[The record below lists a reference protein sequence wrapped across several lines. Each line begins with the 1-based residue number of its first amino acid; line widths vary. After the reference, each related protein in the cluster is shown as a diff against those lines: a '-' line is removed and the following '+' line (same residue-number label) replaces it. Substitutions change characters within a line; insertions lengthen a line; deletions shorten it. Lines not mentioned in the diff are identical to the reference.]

1 VNPVVATLG
10 AYMLLQGLYLT
21 LRSTPGGIIASKISD
36 QLQTKVGFVPVAT
49 AVAVA
54 LALAFELTL
63 RRTRWGVELRAVGS
77 RRDAAERLGVRA
89 RWIQLSSYL
98 VCALLTFPAALLV
111 AAQIGIGD
119 GRPSLTYTLSSIT
132 IVVLAG
138 ASVFG
143 GRGSFLGIVAAAL
156 LLQEIVSASPFLG
169 LSQAW
174 SYWLPGLITIGAAA
188 LYAQL
193 RRVRS

>member
-1 VNPVVATLG
+1 
-10 AYMLLQGLYLT
+10 M
-21 LRSTPGGIIASKISD
+21 
-36 QLQTKVGFVPVAT
+36 
-49 AVAVA
+49 
-54 LALAFELTL
+54 
-63 RRTRWGVELRAVGS
+63 W
-77 RRDAAERLGVRA
+77 LGVRS
-89 RWIQLSSYL
+89 RRIQLSSYL
-98 VCALLTFPAALLV
+98 VCSLLTMPAALLV

-143 GRGSFLGIVAAAL
+143 GRGSFLGIIAAAL

>member
-1 VNPVVATLG
+1 
-10 AYMLLQGLYLT
+10 
-21 LRSTPGGIIASKISD
+21 
-36 QLQTKVGFVPVAT
+36 
-49 AVAVA
+49 
-54 LALAFELTL
+54 
-63 RRTRWGVELRAVGS
+63 
-77 RRDAAERLGVRA
+77 
-89 RWIQLSSYL
+89 
-98 VCALLTFPAALLV
+98 
-111 AAQIGIGD
+111 
-119 GRPSLTYTLSSIT
+119 
-132 IVVLAG
+132 
-138 ASVFG
+138 VFG